1 MAKQIK
7 YSGTVVVPVNK
18 LTTFG
23 ENRDSIECMEI
34 LKSGMAKINDLDLKN
49 ITFVTGCVPVRLTL
63 DPKDTSQ
70 DWTKYGSPIEEIGFG
85 NIIRYFPMSAFKFD
99 KSNKKEKI
107 TISYP
112 DFIIDLQVV
121 YESQPADNIV
131 YTEPKE
137 PKEPKESK
145 EDMEMV
151 ETTTETVV
159 GTAGSTEVTTAEN
172 QKKKL
177 PKWTIGAVVGAVVVT
192 TAAIITAA
200 VVKNKNKDKGDCEC
214 TEFTESESTE
224 TVESVE

>member
-1 MAKQIK
+1 MAKQTK
-7 YSGTVVVPVNK
+7 YSGTAVVFINK

-34 LKSGMAKINDLDLKN
+34 LKSGMAKINNLDLEN

-63 DPKDTSQ
+63 DPKDESQ

-137 PKEPKESK
+137 
-145 EDMEMV
+145 DMEMV
-151 ETTTETVV
+151 ETKEIPAETAE
-159 GTAGSTEVTTAEN
+159 TAEVTTAVN
-172 QKKKL
+172 VNQQKKKL
-177 PKWTIGAVVGAVVVT
+177 PKWTIGAVIGAAVVT
-192 TAAIITAA
+192 TAAIITG
-200 VVKNKNKDKGDCEC
+200 VILKNKNKDKDCDCEC
-214 TEFTESESTE
+214 TECTESE

>member
-1 MAKQIK
+1 MKQTK
-7 YSGTVVVPVNK
+7 YAGTIVVFVNK

-34 LKSGMAKINDLDLKN
+34 LKTGAARVNNLDLEHIN
-49 ITFVTGCVPVRLTL
+49 FSTPCVPVRLTL

-85 NIIRYFPMSAFKFD
+85 NIIRYFPISVFKFD

-112 DFIIDLQVV
+112 DFIIDLQVM

-137 PKEPKESK
+137 LKESK

-151 ETTTETVV
+151 ETTEIPAETAV
-159 GTAGSTEVTTAEN
+159 GTTVN
-172 QKKKL
+172 QQKKKL

-192 TAAIITAA
+192 TAAIITGI
-200 VVKNKNKDKGDCEC
+200 VLKNKNKDKDCDCEC
-214 TEFTESESTE
+214 TESESTE

>member
-1 MAKQIK
+1 MAKQTK
-7 YSGTVVVPVNK
+7 YSGTAVVLINK

-23 ENRDSIECMEI
+23 ENRDSIECMTL
-34 LKSGMAKINDLDLKN
+34 LKGGTVKVNNLDLEN
-49 ITFVTGCVPVRLTL
+49 ITLVTGCVPVRLTL

-137 PKEPKESK
+137 
-145 EDMEMV
+145 DNMEMV
-151 ETTTETVV
+151 ETKEIPAET
-159 GTAGSTEVTTAEN
+159 AEVTTAVN
-172 QKKKL
+172 VNQQKKL
-177 PKWTIGAVVGAVVVT
+177 SKWTIGAVIGAAVVT
-192 TAAIITAA
+192 TAAIITG
-200 VVKNKNKDKGDCEC
+200 VILKNKNKDKDCDCEC
-214 TEFTESESTE
+214 TESE

>member
-1 MAKQIK
+1 MAKQTK
-7 YSGTVVVPVNK
+7 YSGTIIVFINK

-137 PKEPKESK
+137 SK
-145 EDMEMV
+145 EDNMEMV
-151 ETTTETVV
+151 ETKETTTETV
-159 GTAGSTEVTTAEN
+159 GTACSTEVTTAEN

>member
-1 MAKQIK
+1 MAKQTK
-7 YSGTVVVPVNK
+7 YSGTAVVFINK

-23 ENRDSIECMEI
+23 ENRDSIECMTL
-34 LKSGMAKINDLDLKN
+34 LKGGTVKVNNLDLEN

-63 DPKDTSQ
+63 DPKDTRQ
-70 DWTKYGSPIEEIGFG
+70 DWTKYGSPIEEIGVG

-121 YESQPADNIV
+121 YESQPEDKIV
-131 YTEPKE
+131 YT
-137 PKEPKESK
+137 EPKESK

-151 ETTTETVV
+151 ETKEIPAET
-159 GTAGSTEVTTAEN
+159 AEVTTAVN
-172 QKKKL
+172 VNQQKKKL
-177 PKWTIGAVVGAVVVT
+177 PKWTIGAVIGAAVVT
-192 TAAIITAA
+192 TAAIITG
-200 VVKNKNKDKGDCEC
+200 VILKNKNKNKDCDCEC
-214 TEFTESESTE
+214 TESE

>member
-1 MAKQIK
+1 MAKQTK
-7 YSGTVVVPVNK
+7 YSGTAVVFINK

-34 LKSGMAKINDLDLKN
+34 LKSGMAKINNLDLEN

-137 PKEPKESK
+137 
-145 EDMEMV
+145 DMEMV
-151 ETTTETVV
+151 ETKEIPAETAE
-159 GTAGSTEVTTAEN
+159 TAEVTTAVN
-172 QKKKL
+172 VNQQKKKL
-177 PKWTIGAVVGAVVVT
+177 PKWTIGAVIGAAVVT
-192 TAAIITAA
+192 TAAIITG
-200 VVKNKNKDKGDCEC
+200 VILKNKNKDKDCDCEC
-214 TEFTESESTE
+214 TECTESE

>member
-1 MAKQIK
+1 MKQTK
-7 YSGTVVVPVNK
+7 YAGTIVVFVNK

-34 LKSGMAKINDLDLKN
+34 LKTGAAKVNNLDLEHIN
-49 ITFVTGCVPVRLTL
+49 FSTPCVPVRLTL

-85 NIIRYFPMSAFKFD
+85 NIIRYFPIFAFKFD

-112 DFIIDLQVV
+112 DFIIDLQVM

-137 PKEPKESK
+137 PKESK
-145 EDMEMV
+145 EDNMEMV
-151 ETTTETVV
+151 ETKEIPAET
-159 GTAGSTEVTTAEN
+159 TEVTTAVN
-172 QKKKL
+172 QQKKKL

-200 VVKNKNKDKGDCEC
+200 VVKNKNKDKDCGEC
-214 TEFTESESTE
+214 TESESTE

>member
-1 MAKQIK
+1 MAKQTK
-7 YSGTVVVPVNK
+7 YSGTVIVFINK

-34 LKSGMAKINDLDLKN
+34 LKSGMAKINNLDLEN
-49 ITFVTGCVPVRLTL
+49 IDNGTACVPVRLTL

-85 NIIRYFPMSAFKFD
+85 NIIRYFPTSAFKFD

-121 YESQPADNIV
+121 YESQPTDKIV

-137 PKEPKESK
+137 SK
-145 EDMEMV
+145 ENNMEP

-159 GTAGSTEVTTAEN
+159 GTSEVTTVN
-172 QKKKL
+172 QQKKKL
-177 PKWTIGAVVGAVVVT
+177 PKWAIAAAIGAVAT
-192 TAAIITAA
+192 TAAIITG
-200 VVKNKNKDKGDCEC
+200 VILKNKKDKDCDC
-214 TEFTESESTE
+214 TESESIE
-224 TVESVE
+224 TAE

>member
-1 MAKQIK
+1 MAKQTK
-7 YSGTVVVPVNK
+7 YSGTVIVFINK

-34 LKSGMAKINDLDLKN
+34 LKSGMAKINNLDLEN

-137 PKEPKESK
+137 SK
-145 EDMEMV
+145 EDNMSDVV
-151 ETTTETVV
+151 ETT
-159 GTAGSTEVTTAEN
+159 GSTEATTAEN

-177 PKWTIGAVVGAVVVT
+177 PKWTIGAVVGAAVVT
-192 TAAIITAA
+192 TAAIITGI
-200 VVKNKNKDKGDCEC
+200 VLKNKNKNKDCDCECEC
-214 TEFTESESTE
+214 TESESVE

>member
-1 MAKQIK
+1 MKQAK
-7 YSGTVVVPVNK
+7 YAGTIVVFSNK

-23 ENRDSIECMEI
+23 ENRDSIECMKI
-34 LKSGMAKINDLDLKN
+34 LKAGNVKINDLDLKDIN
-49 ITFVTGCVPVRLTL
+49 FSVPCVPVRMTL
-63 DPKDTSQ
+63 DPKDESQ

-85 NIIRYFPMSAFKFD
+85 NIIRYFPIFAFKFD

-112 DFIIDLQVV
+112 DFIIDLQVM

-137 PKEPKESK
+137 LKESK

-151 ETTTETVV
+151 ETTEIPAET
-159 GTAGSTEVTTAEN
+159 AEVTTVAAN
-172 QKKKL
+172 QQKKKL
-177 PKWTIGAVVGAVVVT
+177 PKWTIGAVVGAIVVT
-192 TAAIITAA
+192 TATIITAA
-200 VVKNKNKDKGDCEC
+200 VVRNKNKDKDCDC
-214 TEFTESESTE
+214 GTESESTE

>member
-1 MAKQIK
+1 MAKQTK
-7 YSGTVVVPVNK
+7 YSGTIIVFINK

-112 DFIIDLQVV
+112 DFIIDLQVI
-121 YESQPADNIV
+121 YESQPADKIV
-131 YTEPKE
+131 YTEP
-137 PKEPKESK
+137 ESK
-145 EDMEMV
+145 EENMDRV
-151 ETTTETVV
+151 ETTVIPAETTSETAV
-159 GTAGSTEVTTAEN
+159 GTTEVTTVN
-172 QKKKL
+172 QQKKKL
-177 PKWTIGAVVGAVVVT
+177 PKWTIGAVIGAAVVT
-192 TAAIITAA
+192 TAAIITG
-200 VVKNKNKDKGDCEC
+200 VILKNKNKDKDCNCEC
-214 TEFTESESTE
+214 TEFTESETAE
-224 TVESVE
+224 TVE

>member
-1 MAKQIK
+1 MAKQTK
-7 YSGTVVVPVNK
+7 YSGIIIVFVNK

-23 ENRDSIECMEI
+23 KDRNSIECMEI
-34 LKSGMAKINDLDLKN
+34 LKSGMAKVNNLDLEN
-49 ITFVTGCVPVRLTL
+49 IDDGTACVPVRLTL

-85 NIIRYFPMSAFKFD
+85 NIIRYFPTSAFKFD

-121 YESQPADNIV
+121 YESQPTDKIV

-137 PKEPKESK
+137 SK
-145 EDMEMV
+145 ENNMEP
-151 ETTTETVV
+151 ETTTEV
-159 GTAGSTEVTTAEN
+159 EVPAPTTSVN
-172 QKKKL
+172 QQKKKL

-200 VVKNKNKDKGDCEC
+200 VVKNKNKDKDCDCEC
-214 TEFTESESTE
+214 TES
-224 TVESVE
+224 ESVE

>member
-1 MAKQIK
+1 MKQTK
-7 YSGTVVVPVNK
+7 YSGTVVVFVNK

-34 LKSGMAKINDLDLKN
+34 LKTGNVKINDLDLKDIN
-49 ITFVTGCVPVRLTL
+49 FSVPCVPVRMTL
-63 DPKDTSQ
+63 DPKDESQ

-85 NIIRYFPMSAFKFD
+85 NIIRYFPMFAFKFD

-137 PKEPKESK
+137 SK
-145 EDMEMV
+145 EDNMEMV
-151 ETTTETVV
+151 ETKEIPAET
-159 GTAGSTEVTTAEN
+159 TEVTTAAVN
-172 QKKKL
+172 QQKKKL

-200 VVKNKNKDKGDCEC
+200 VVKNKNKDKDCDCEC
-214 TEFTESESTE
+214 TESESTE

>member
-1 MAKQIK
+1 MAKQTK
-7 YSGTVVVPVNK
+7 YSGTVIVFINK

-34 LKSGMAKINDLDLKN
+34 LKSGMAKINNLDLEN

-137 PKEPKESK
+137 SK

-151 ETTTETVV
+151 ETT
-159 GTAGSTEVTTAEN
+159 EVTTAVDVN
-172 QKKKL
+172 QQKKKL
-177 PKWTIGAVVGAVVVT
+177 PKWTIGAVIGAAVVT
-192 TAAIITAA
+192 TAAIITGI
-200 VVKNKNKDKGDCEC
+200 VLKNKNKDKDCDCEC
-214 TEFTESESTE
+214 TEPETVE

>member
-1 MAKQIK
+1 MAKQTK
-7 YSGTVVVPVNK
+7 YSGIIIVFVNK

-23 ENRDSIECMEI
+23 KDRNSIECMEI
-34 LKSGMAKINDLDLKN
+34 LKSGMAKVNNLDLEN
-49 ITFVTGCVPVRLTL
+49 IDDGTACVPVRLTL

-85 NIIRYFPMSAFKFD
+85 NIIRYFPTSAFKFD

-121 YESQPADNIV
+121 YESKPTDKII
-131 YTEPKE
+131 YT
-137 PKEPKESK
+137 EPKESK
-145 EDMEMV
+145 ENNMEP
-151 ETTTETVV
+151 ETTTEVE
-159 GTAGSTEVTTAEN
+159 APAPTTSVN
-172 QKKKL
+172 QQKKKL

-200 VVKNKNKDKGDCEC
+200 VVKNKNKDKDCDC
-214 TEFTESESTE
+214 
-224 TVESVE
+224 

>member
-1 MAKQIK
+1 MKQTK
-7 YSGTVVVPVNK
+7 YSGTVVVFVNK

-23 ENRDSIECMEI
+23 DNRDSIECMEI
-34 LKSGMAKINDLDLKN
+34 LKAGNVKINDLDLKDIN
-49 ITFVTGCVPVRLTL
+49 FSVPCVPVRMTL
-63 DPKDTSQ
+63 DPKDESQ

-85 NIIRYFPMSAFKFD
+85 NIIRYFPIFVFKFD

-137 PKEPKESK
+137 SK
-145 EDMEMV
+145 EDNMEMV
-151 ETTTETVV
+151 ETKEIPAET
-159 GTAGSTEVTTAEN
+159 TTAVDVN
-172 QKKKL
+172 QQKKKL
-177 PKWTIGAVVGAVVVT
+177 PKWTIGAVIGAAVVT
-192 TAAIITAA
+192 TAAIITGI
-200 VVKNKNKDKGDCEC
+200 VLKNKNKNKDCDCECEC
-214 TEFTESESTE
+214 TESESVE

>member
-1 MAKQIK
+1 MAKQTK
-7 YSGTVVVPVNK
+7 YSGTVVVFLNK

-23 ENRDSIECMEI
+23 ENRDSIECMTL
-34 LKSGMAKINDLDLKN
+34 LKGGTVKVNNLDLEN

-137 PKEPKESK
+137 SK

-151 ETTTETVV
+151 ETKEIPAET
-159 GTAGSTEVTTAEN
+159 AEVTTAVN
-172 QKKKL
+172 VNQQKKL
-177 PKWTIGAVVGAVVVT
+177 SKWTIGAVIGAAVVT
-192 TAAIITAA
+192 TAAIITG
-200 VVKNKNKDKGDCEC
+200 VILKNKNNKDKDCDCE
-214 TEFTESESTE
+214 
-224 TVESVE
+224 

>member
-1 MAKQIK
+1 MAKQTK
-7 YSGTVVVPVNK
+7 YSGTAVVLINK

-23 ENRDSIECMEI
+23 ENRDSIECMTL
-34 LKSGMAKINDLDLKN
+34 LKGGTVKVNNLDLEN

-137 PKEPKESK
+137 SK

-151 ETTTETVV
+151 ETKEIPAET
-159 GTAGSTEVTTAEN
+159 AEVTTAVN
-172 QKKKL
+172 VNQQKKL
-177 PKWTIGAVVGAVVVT
+177 SKWTIGAVIGAAVVT
-192 TAAIITAA
+192 TAAIITG
-200 VVKNKNKDKGDCEC
+200 VILKNKNNKDKDCDCEC
-214 TEFTESESTE
+214 ECSESE
-224 TVESVE
+224 TVE

>member
-1 MAKQIK
+1 MKQTK
-7 YSGTVVVPVNK
+7 YAGTIVVFINK

-34 LKSGMAKINDLDLKN
+34 LKTGNIKINNLDLEDIN
-49 ITFVTGCVPVRLTL
+49 FSTPCVPVRLTL

-85 NIIRYFPMSAFKFD
+85 NIIRYFPIFAFKFD

-112 DFIIDLQVV
+112 DFIIDLQVM
-121 YESQPADNIV
+121 YESQPADKIV

-137 PKEPKESK
+137 SK
-145 EDMEMV
+145 EDNMEMV
-151 ETTTETVV
+151 ETKEIP
-159 GTAGSTEVTTAEN
+159 AETTAVN
-172 QKKKL
+172 VNQQKKKL

-192 TAAIITAA
+192 TAAIITGI
-200 VVKNKNKDKGDCEC
+200 VLKNKNKDKDCDCEC

>member
-1 MAKQIK
+1 MKQTK
-7 YSGTVVVPVNK
+7 YAGTIVVFINK

-34 LKSGMAKINDLDLKN
+34 LKTGNIKINNLDLEDIN
-49 ITFVTGCVPVRLTL
+49 FSTPCVPVRLTL

-85 NIIRYFPMSAFKFD
+85 NIIRYFPIFAFKFD

-137 PKEPKESK
+137 SK
-145 EDMEMV
+145 EDNMSDVV
-151 ETTTETVV
+151 ETTETVV
-159 GTAGSTEVTTAEN
+159 GTTGSTEATTAEN

-177 PKWTIGAVVGAVVVT
+177 PKWTIGAVVGAAVVT
-192 TAAIITAA
+192 TAAIITGI
-200 VVKNKNKDKGDCEC
+200 VLKNKNKNKDCDCECEC
-214 TEFTESESTE
+214 TESESVE

>member
-1 MAKQIK
+1 MAKQTK
-7 YSGTVVVPVNK
+7 YSGIIIVFINK

-23 ENRDSIECMEI
+23 KDRNSIECMEI
-34 LKSGMAKINDLDLKN
+34 LKSGMAKVNNLDLEN
-49 ITFVTGCVPVRLTL
+49 IDDGTACVPVRLTL

-85 NIIRYFPMSAFKFD
+85 NIIRYFPTSAFKFD

-121 YESQPADNIV
+121 YESQPADKIV

-137 PKEPKESK
+137 SK
-145 EDMEMV
+145 EDNMEP
-151 ETTTETVV
+151 ETTTEVEV
-159 GTAGSTEVTTAEN
+159 PASTTSDNVN
-172 QKKKL
+172 QQKKKL

-200 VVKNKNKDKGDCEC
+200 VVKNKNKDKDCDCEC
-214 TEFTESESTE
+214 TES
-224 TVESVE
+224 ESVE

>member
-1 MAKQIK
+1 MAKQTK
-7 YSGTVVVPVNK
+7 YSGTAVVLINK

-23 ENRDSIECMEI
+23 ENRDSIECMTL
-34 LKSGMAKINDLDLKN
+34 LKGGTVKVNNLDLEN

-112 DFIIDLQVV
+112 DFIIDLQVM

-137 PKEPKESK
+137 LKESK

-151 ETTTETVV
+151 ETTEIPAET
-159 GTAGSTEVTTAEN
+159 AEVTTVAAN
-172 QKKKL
+172 QQKKKL
-177 PKWTIGAVVGAVVVT
+177 PKWTIGAVVGAIVVT
-192 TAAIITAA
+192 TATIITAA
-200 VVKNKNKDKGDCEC
+200 VVRNKNKDKDCDC
-214 TEFTESESTE
+214 GTESESTE

>member
-1 MAKQIK
+1 MKQTK
-7 YSGTVVVPVNK
+7 YSGTIIVFVNK

-23 ENRDSIECMEI
+23 ENIDSIECMEI
-34 LKSGMAKINDLDLKN
+34 LKSGAARINNLDLEN
-49 ITFVTGCVPVRLTL
+49 ISFVTACVPVRLTL

-85 NIIRYFPMSAFKFD
+85 NIIRYFPISAFKFD
-99 KSNKKEKI
+99 KSNKKEKLS
-107 TISYP
+107 ISYP

-137 PKEPKESK
+137 SK
-145 EDMEMV
+145 EDNMGMV
-151 ETTTETVV
+151 ETKEIPAET
-159 GTAGSTEVTTAEN
+159 TEVTTAVN
-172 QKKKL
+172 QQKKKL

-200 VVKNKNKDKGDCEC
+200 VVRSKNKDKDCDCEC
-214 TEFTESESTE
+214 TESESTE
-224 TVESVE
+224 TVE

>member
-1 MAKQIK
+1 MAKQTK
-7 YSGTVVVPVNK
+7 YSGTVVVFVNK

-34 LKSGMAKINDLDLKN
+34 LKTGNIKVNDLNLEHIN
-49 ITFVTGCVPVRLTL
+49 FSTPCVPVRLTL

-85 NIIRYFPMSAFKFD
+85 NIIRYFPIFAFKFD
-99 KSNKKEKI
+99 KNKKEKLS
-107 TISYP
+107 ISYP

-137 PKEPKESK
+137 SK
-145 EDMEMV
+145 EDNMEMV
-151 ETTTETVV
+151 ETKEIPAET
-159 GTAGSTEVTTAEN
+159 TEVTTAEN
-172 QKKKL
+172 QQKKKL

-200 VVKNKNKDKGDCEC
+200 VVRNKNKDKGDCEC
-214 TEFTESESTE
+214 TESESTE

>member
-1 MAKQIK
+1 MAKQTK
-7 YSGTVVVPVNK
+7 YSGTAVVFINK

-23 ENRDSIECMEI
+23 ENRDSIECMTL
-34 LKSGMAKINDLDLKN
+34 LKGGTVKVNNLDLEN

-137 PKEPKESK
+137 
-145 EDMEMV
+145 DMEMV
-151 ETTTETVV
+151 ETKEIPAET
-159 GTAGSTEVTTAEN
+159 AEVTTAVN
-172 QKKKL
+172 VNQQKKKL
-177 PKWTIGAVVGAVVVT
+177 PKWTIGAVIGAAVVT
-192 TAAIITAA
+192 TAAIITG
-200 VVKNKNKDKGDCEC
+200 VILKNKNKDKDCDCEC
-214 TEFTESESTE
+214 TECTESE

>member
-1 MAKQIK
+1 MKPK
-7 YSGTVVVPVNK
+7 YSGTVVVFVNK

-34 LKSGMAKINDLDLKN
+34 LKSGMAKINDLDLKDIN
-49 ITFVTGCVPVRLTL
+49 FSTPCVPVRLTL

-85 NIIRYFPMSAFKFD
+85 NIIRYFPIFAFKFD

-121 YESQPADNIV
+121 YESQPVDNIV

-137 PKEPKESK
+137 SK
-145 EDMEMV
+145 EDNMEMV
-151 ETTTETVV
+151 ETKEIPAET
-159 GTAGSTEVTTAEN
+159 TEVTTAEN
-172 QKKKL
+172 QQKKKL

-200 VVKNKNKDKGDCEC
+200 VVRNKNKDKGDCEC
-214 TEFTESESTE
+214 TESESTE